1 VLERH
6 AGAAVAH
13 ASLLVLVANERITLD
28 TSEFD
33 RERGTTPS
41 AARRRHVMLS
51 RRAGV
56 DSRRRATRRGG
67 LDRIEQ
73 VSLPLDG
80 KYQYEDASSS
90 AYT

>member
-1 VLERH
+1 M
-6 AGAAVAH
+6 H

-33 RERGTTPS
+33 RERTTPS
-41 AARRRHVMLS
+41 AAPARDAEP
-51 RRAGV
+51 AGG
-56 DSRRRATRRGG
+56 RGLAAQSDAPWG